1 MFKAEN
7 SLTSVF
13 FLLIDICF
21 HWLLCF
27 SFTRL
32 AFPWRHTVKFKTFI
46 SISFSPKNAFERP
59 RANGRQCARRDGGR
73 FWIFWPQTKM
83 IAGLHIQKCLSD
95 SVWLLNFSNCFFFPF
110 FTGNSLQKIV
120 LSRFCSNLAQLIVI
134 SRTLKSCNK
143 EIGSQCFRFVVCAIN
158 CKSFF

>member
-32 AFPWRHTVKFKTFI
+32 AFPWRHTVKFKTSI
-46 SISFSPKNAFERP
+46 SISFSSKNAFEDLVQMADNARAEMAGDFEYFDRRP
-59 RANGRQCARRDGGR
+59 NWSRDC
-73 FWIFWPQTKM
+73 IFKN
-83 IAGLHIQKCLSD
+83 ACLIIK
-95 SVWLLNFSNCFFFPF
+95 LFQLFFFPF

-158 CKSFF
+158 SKSFF

>member
-7 SLTSVF
+7 CLTSVF

-32 AFPWRHTVKFKTFI
+32 AFPWRHTVKFKTSI
-46 SISFSPKNAFERP
+46 SISFSSKNAFEDLVQMVDNARAEMAGDFEYFDRRP
-59 RANGRQCARRDGGR
+59 KWSRGV
-73 FWIFWPQTKM
+73 
-83 IAGLHIQKCLSD
+83 LHIQKCLTSET
-95 SVWLLNFSNCFFFPF
+95 LSNCSFSL
-110 FTGNSLQKIV
+110 SLQVIPFKR
-120 LSRFCSNLAQLIVI
+120 LYYSRFCSNLAQLIVI

-143 EIGSQCFRFVVCAIN
+143 EIGSHCFRFVVCAIN
-158 CKSFF
+158 SKSFF

>member
-7 SLTSVF
+7 CLTSVF

-27 SFTRL
+27 PFTRL

-46 SISFSPKNAFERP
+46 SISFSSKNAFERP

-83 IAGLHIQKCLSD
+83 IAECIAYSKVLD
-95 SVWLLNFSNCFFFPF
+95 VWLLNSFQLFFFPF

-158 CKSFF
+158 SKSFF

>member
-1 MFKAEN
+1 MFKGEN

-32 AFPWRHTVKFKTFI
+32 AFPWRHTVKFKTSI
-46 SISFSPKNAFERP
+46 SISFSSKNAFEDLVQMADYARAEMAGDFEYFDRRP
-59 RANGRQCARRDGGR
+59 KLSRDC
-73 FWIFWPQTKM
+73 IFKN
-83 IAGLHIQKCLSD
+83 ACLIIK
-95 SVWLLNFSNCFFFPF
+95 LFQLFFFPF

-158 CKSFF
+158 SKSFF

>member
-32 AFPWRHTVKFKTFI
+32 AFPWRHTVKFKTSI
-46 SISFSPKNAFERP
+46 SISFSSKNAFEDLVQMADNARAEMAGDFEYFDRRP
-59 RANGRQCARRDGGR
+59 KWSRDC
-73 FWIFWPQTKM
+73 IFKS
-83 IAGLHIQKCLSD
+83 ACLIIK
-95 SVWLLNFSNCFFFPF
+95 LFQLFFFPF

-158 CKSFF
+158 SKSFF

>member
-27 SFTRL
+27 SLTRL
-32 AFPWRHTVKFKTFI
+32 AFPWRHTVKFKTSI
-46 SISFSPKNAFERP
+46 SISFSSKNAFEDLVQMADNARAEMAGDFEYFDRRP
-59 RANGRQCARRDGGR
+59 KWSRDC
-73 FWIFWPQTKM
+73 IFKN
-83 IAGLHIQKCLSD
+83 ACLIIK
-95 SVWLLNFSNCFFFPF
+95 LFQLFFFPF

-158 CKSFF
+158 SKSFF